1 MQLSLPQPTGLLIFE
16 IVRSGIALLLLIGLA
31 IVIYQAILQFAGRT
45 GRSPKR
51 WHYYFAGISL
61 LALIFLLVIRQPVE
75 IYIAAVAEP
84 LNRLT
89 EHLVPTFASNA
100 LVGLFRTLIA
110 TLGLVL
116 GVQTIGRVY
125 WFVEGRLQRWQTEPS
140 DYRMHLVVGA
150 ATLLRLLRIAS
161 IFVLVVSFL
170 PLFMNFFPRSRELE
184 EQIVSYFGTPARNI
198 GEAIVV
204 YLPNLGYLIV
214 IAILGH
220 YSLKALH
227 YLFHSL
233 DRGTLV
239 IKGFYSEWA
248 MPTHKLLRAMF
259 LLFLLM
265 VSYSYLPGS
274 NSQFFQGFSVFVGA
288 IITFGSGSAIG
299 NIVAGTVL
307 TYTRAFHLGDMV
319 TIGDKTGVV
328 VDKNLLV
335 TRLRTPRNEEVAIPN
350 GNVLSSSVLNYSSR
364 AASDGLALTLKA
376 GIGYDVGWRTVHQLM
391 IQGARATEYVLA
403 EPAPEVWQS
412 DLSDYA
418 VNYELRAFT
427 NRADLMWS
435 TLSFLRQNVLD
446 AFNRAGVEI
455 MTPSIF
461 AHRDASQIAV
471 PLEEFPNRPEP
482 SGIAIDVK
490 PKY

>member
-1 MQLSLPQPTGLLIFE
+1 MQLSLPQPTGRLIFE
-16 IVRSGIALLLLIGLA
+16 IVRSGFALLLLIGLA
-31 IVIYQAILQFAGRT
+31 FVTYQAILQFAGPRGKT
-45 GRSPKR
+45 PKR
-51 WHYYFAGISL
+51 WHYYFAGISF
-61 LALIFLLVIRQPVE
+61 LALILLLVIREPVE
-75 IYIAAVAEP
+75 ILITAVTQP

-100 LVGLFRTLIA
+100 FIGLFRTLIA

-116 GVQTIGRVY
+116 GLQAIGRVY
-125 WFVEGRLQRWQTEPS
+125 WFVESRLERWQTEPS
-140 DYRMHLVVGA
+140 GLRMHLVVGA
-150 ATLLRLLRIAS
+150 TTLLRLLRLAS
-161 IFVLVVSFL
+161 IFVLVVSSL
-170 PLFMNFFPRSRELE
+170 PLYMKFFPRSRELQG
-184 EQIVSYFGTPARNI
+184 QIAAYFGTPAKNI
-198 GEAIVV
+198 SEAIIV
-204 YLPNLGYLIV
+204 YLPNLAYLIV

-227 YLFHSL
+227 YLFYLL

-239 IKGFYSEWA
+239 IQGFYPEWA
-248 MPTHKLLRAMF
+248 MPTHKLLRTML

-265 VSYSYLPGS
+265 VSYPYLPGS

-288 IITFGSGSAIG
+288 IITFGSSSAIG

-319 TIGDKTGVV
+319 SIGDKTGVV
-328 VDKNLLV
+328 IDKNLLV
-335 TRLRTPRNEEVAIPN
+335 TRLRTPQNEEVSIPN
-350 GNVLSSSVLNYSSR
+350 GNVLSSSVLNYSAR
-364 AASDGLALTLKA
+364 AASDGLALTVKA
-376 GIGYDVGWRTVHQLM
+376 GIGYDVGWRTVHELM
-391 IQGARATEYVLA
+391 IQGARATAYVLA

-412 DLSDYA
+412 ELSDYA

-427 NRADLMWS
+427 NRADFMWS
-435 TLSFLRQNVLD
+435 TLSLLRQNVLD

-461 AHRDASQIAV
+461 AHRDASHLAV

-482 SGIAIDVK
+482 GRIAIDVK
-490 PKY
+490 PK

>member
-16 IVRSGIALLLLIGLA
+16 IIRSCIALLLLIGLA
-31 IVIYQAILQFAGRT
+31 IVIYQGILEFAGPR

-51 WHYYFAGISL
+51 WHFYFAGISF

-75 IYIAAVAEP
+75 VLIAAVAEP

-89 EHLVPTFASNA
+89 ENLVPTFASNA
-100 LVGLFRTLIA
+100 LIGVFRTLIA

-116 GVQTIGRVY
+116 GLQAIGRVY
-125 WFVEGRLQRWQTEPS
+125 WFVEGRLQRWPMEPS
-140 DYRMHLVVGA
+140 GYRMHLVVV
-150 ATLLRLLRIAS
+150 ATTVLRLLRIAS

-170 PLFMNFFPRSRELE
+170 PLCMNFFPRSRELQG
-184 EQIVSYFGTPARNI
+184 QIVGYFGTPARNI
-198 GEAIVV
+198 SEAIVA
-204 YLPNLGYLIV
+204 YLPNLGYLLF

-233 DRGTLV
+233 DIGTLV
-239 IKGFYSEWA
+239 IKGFYPEWA
-248 MPTHKLLRAMF
+248 MPTHKLLRTTF

-265 VSYSYLPGS
+265 VSYPYLPGS
-274 NSQFFQGFSVFVGA
+274 KSQFFQGFSVFVGA
-288 IITFGSGSAIG
+288 IITFGSSSAIG

-307 TYTRAFHLGDMV
+307 TYTRAFRLGDMV
-319 TIGDKTGVV
+319 TIGDKTGLV

-335 TRLRTPRNEEVAIPN
+335 TRLRTPQNEEVSIPN

-364 AASDGLALTLKA
+364 ARSDGLALTVKA

-391 IQGARATEYVLA
+391 IQGARTTEYILA

-412 DLSDYA
+412 ELSDYA

-427 NRADLMWS
+427 NRADFMWS
-435 TLSFLRQNVLD
+435 TLSRLRQNVLD

-461 AHRDASQIAV
+461 AHRDASHLAV
-471 PLEEFPNRPEP
+471 PLEEFPTRCEP
-482 SGIAIDVK
+482 PGIAIDIK
-490 PKY
+490 LK